1 MNIDGTTLKTFFW
14 FLRLSAG
21 PHKLEH
27 KVDHIYITV
36 LFIINL
42 EKYQIDHSS
51 TGCCYIRNTGKGF
64 KFGNNATDTFRGKEK
79 LGECFNAFMTL
90 TCSVEFKYFQIERSQ
105 SWNGE
110 YLEIGFDNQA
120 RIHCDFKEYE
130 FSIGNPKDPS
140 LQGISLLRG

>member
-1 MNIDGTTLKTFFW
+1 MKFVAISYNFQIQERIG
-14 FLRLSAG
+14 SAETIWG
-21 PHKLEH
+21 N
-27 KVDHIYITV
+27 TV
-36 LFIINL
+36 LNKSFIINL
-42 EKYQIDHSS
+42 EEYQIDHSG
-51 TGCCYIRNTGKGF
+51 TGCCYIRNIGKGF